1 MKRGFLQSEA
11 IQQGK
16 NENSPS
22 YDEFLFYR
30 LGYEGLTYRFTI
42 GFFYSSRHRP
52 FIKQVHSLAL
62 TTILALTEAIS
73 AFFGIVNRKEI
84 NTEYGL
90 S

>member
-1 MKRGFLQSEA
+1 MKIRPLKAHFYSIGWVRNNERADLQMLS
-11 IQQGK
+11 
-16 NENSPS
+16 
-22 YDEFLFYR
+22 
-30 LGYEGLTYRFTI
+30 
-42 GFFYSSRHRP
+42 FYSSRHHP

>member
-1 MKRGFLQSEA
+1 MKIHPLLTHFYSIGWGRNNERADLQLVS
-11 IQQGK
+11 
-16 NENSPS
+16 
-22 YDEFLFYR
+22 
-30 LGYEGLTYRFTI
+30 
-42 GFFYSSRHRP
+42 FYSSRHHP

-62 TTILALTEAIS
+62 ITILALTEAIS